1 MSPSELEI
9 NNLLQHYQNGQYG
22 DTEKLTK
29 LITQQY
35 PKHQSGW
42 KFLGQYLG
50 KQAGNLSL

>member
-1 MSPSELEI
+1 MSPSESEI
-9 NNLLQHYQNGQYG
+9 NNLSQHYQNGQYG

-29 LITQQY
+29 LITPQY

-42 KFLGQYLG
+42 KILGQYLG